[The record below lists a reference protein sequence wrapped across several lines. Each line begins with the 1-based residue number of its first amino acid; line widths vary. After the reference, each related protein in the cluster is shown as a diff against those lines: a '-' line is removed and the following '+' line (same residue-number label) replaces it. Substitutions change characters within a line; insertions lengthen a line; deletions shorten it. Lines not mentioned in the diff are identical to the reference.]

1 MIFFMNET
9 IIVILLTNN
18 IRILIVS
25 LILIKNLRLI
35 LLALRTICNILR
47 NAL

>member
-1 MIFFMNET
+1 MIFFMNEA

>member
-25 LILIKNLRLI
+25 LILIENLRLI
-35 LLALRTICNILR
+35 LLALRTKCNILR